1 MESFTC
7 TMFGYD
13 KLTSI
18 NEARYHYFKSK
29 CKPKETAKPLDFLK
43 HVDPS
48 MFPPCQSVLLEQ
60 IKRAWLVA
68 RLYKNASVADPL
80 ENCSL
85 LDFGFELIDNMVQV
99 KWFDGDQV
107 PADAEDGIH
116 AANELSEDED
126 EVAEVTDDEEDSEG
140 SEEED
145 SDAEQD

>member
-1 MESFTC
+1 MLPLPTHWRTVPCLILVSNS
-7 TMFGYD
+7 
-13 KLTSI
+13 SI
-18 NEARYHYFKSK
+18 
-29 CKPKETAKPLDFLK
+29 
-43 HVDPS
+43 
-48 MFPPCQSVLLEQ
+48 
-60 IKRAWLVA
+60 
-68 RLYKNASVADPL
+68 
-80 ENCSL
+80 
-85 LDFGFELIDNMVQV
+85 NMVQV